1 MKPEIKKALARVAR
15 YDPHYPVEK
24 GVEFRSALAD
34 IREEL
39 ERLNEDY
46 AYKNEQLGA
55 ALLRAEKAEAEVEE
69 VATKASHF
77 QHDLFCEEQDRI
89 RAEQRAEQ
97 AEAKLARWKPLI
109 EAVEQADKDGLFE
122 EYMKSHG
129 ENALPIIN
137 AALTL
142 KEAAEKREEEKK

>member
-109 EAVEQADKDGLFE
+109 EAVEELLSIDILPPHISQRLE
-122 EYMKSHG
+122 EI
-129 ENALPIIN
+129 AL
-137 AALTL
+137 
-142 KEAAEKREEEKK
+142 KCREEEEKNG